1 MPRIPVFQSR
11 YIESKKCV
19 RLRSLDPFFPWEA
32 FVMDLGV
39 RPAGILRMP
48 PRIKTVTVG
57 DMSVV
62 CRLVMRSG
70 FVVLGGLV
78 VMVRR
83 LTVMLCGRGVMFDRL
98 FRFRHYPSPKLT
110 AGLS

>member
-1 MPRIPVFQSR
+1 MPRIPAFQSR
-11 YIESKKCV
+11 YAYSKKCV
-19 RLRSLDPFFPWEA
+19 RVRSLDPFFPWEA

-48 PRIKTVTVG
+48 PRIKTVAVG
-57 DMSVV
+57 DMGVV

-70 FVVLGGLV
+70 FVVLGGFM

-83 LTVMLCGRGVMFDRL
+83 LTVMLCGGGVMFDHL
-98 FRFRHYPSPKLT
+98 FRFSHYPSRKLT
-110 AGLS
+110 AGAC